1 MKQFKKVKRNVAGV
15 LAAVVATVSI
25 PTIGIATIKAQA
37 ADFKEKEIALR
48 FAVLSDL
55 HLRVSETDTSAHK
68 QATVKRYA
76 NAVATMNEMTDGNGL
91 DMLLLAGDYGN
102 MGTKDQARTFAS
114 ATKGILD
121 ALKVKN
127 GGKETDFIMAY
138 GNHETEHGGE
148 SAHMSYSEWDE
159 LLREYN
165 LFDLNKDYDE
175 GAPNGCWHV
184 KVEDGNGKTHHFFS
198 LEIYT
203 YANPTNMILTDAL
216 TWLDTQLETVTTED
230 PNSYVYLSCHGPA
243 QESDVYGADIDFD
256 TNAYWGASRAG
267 YTGTAT
273 IDGVQYAT
281 SSDLDGVLKKYPQVV
296 HFSGHY
302 HYTNVLES
310 TIMQKD
316 YTAVQVAALSEGVA
330 ASSSKNGYY
339 EGLAGTASVGWG
351 IYVEVDKDGNQ
362 RMTRMEIRDNALVQT
377 TLTYDTTTLNGTNI
391 PTEYVT
397 SVVIPES
404 NNISPKTLKPWV
416 MSAPKEDKS
425 HLTSYS
431 LATRK
436 ATPIWGKDA
445 ELKIENVTMNS
456 DDSVTFDVTFD
467 AIQKTDSTNYI
478 MRYELELYDQNG
490 NALNVYKKDKSEQMD
505 KIWFLGNWVPST
517 TGVVSDY
524 GTTHLDA
531 TKLSY
536 SFSYSVAELDGAS
549 GIYAKLYA
557 VDEFGGKSEPLTY
570 GDRYTITK
578 LTRMLPNGGFETGDL
593 SNWTDGDS
601 SVYSVDTTT
610 VNSGT
615 YSMAINRADSKTK
628 EIRMDVNS
636 VSAETE
642 YKLSYSVN
650 AAVASRVKAIVY
662 EYSFNN
668 KIVGMHEHEFY
679 GPTSSWKQTEF
690 TFTTSAAAD
699 KIGVV
704 LETSGATG
712 VVYID
717 DVTMTATGTET
728 TQVSYDDSNGDGAFD
743 VRDIVRMQRVL
754 KGDTSVALA
763 ASKYADRN
771 GDGEFTADDTGAL
784 RKKAVGVADDFI
796 GVMATK
802 GDIGAY
808 GAKLHTT
815 TTSKFPYVT
824 TGKSYTDE
832 TFTFTAEYVPY
843 SLAVG
848 VRVPDAGNLDTDKQG
863 VVIGIYDNFVEFYG
877 GGLFS
882 NRIGAAS
889 LLGGT
894 LTSGETYVFSVQVT
908 NNEDGTRTLYFEARQ
923 DSKLKAY
930 FTHTFTADETYNSVS
945 YLPES
950 GEFVVWTRAYGEDAG
965 QDVLYQIVEAEAP
978 TSVVINEKGTDGI
991 ADISKDTTKGYGYL
1005 TLDGDYSKKH
1015 YMFTAKFA
1023 DESDA
1028 GFLSVGLNKQSAT
1041 PVGEMTSGLTVRLHN
1056 NYWTVYPC
1064 DNDNWQESKSA
1075 NYYKPEGGTIALSTN
1090 VEYTFDFEVDGLEVT
1105 LRIYQGDALISV
1117 TTIGGETFPL
1127 TGLSTQGY
1135 SGIEVGE
1142 AYKVYDS
1149 GSFIVYTRQDT
1160 QEIAWKMPYTDMT
1173 AIEVE
1178 KDGTAV
1184 IAAKTSG
1191 SLSESGYL
1199 ATESTYTDEYFEFT
1213 TCIADATN
1221 PNLVI
1226 GARMVGKSSNPE
1238 AYSGVNIR
1246 FATNSYSIY
1255 NGATLI
1261 STQTY
1266 GDGIALESRTEY
1278 TFGVDILGTKLHIE
1292 VEKGNVNI
1300 HYKEIELSS
1309 AGIPDSGYFMV
1320 WSQDA
1325 YRTIE
1330 YMMPITNGGAA
1341 YTIASADMEG
1351 KVHLGTIG
1359 NAKYDWWGSYLA
1371 TENSYTSET
1380 FTFTTAIRDDATG
1393 NHPEVIIGVRTSN
1406 LQGCGLL
1413 TNGLIMS
1420 LQSISGN
1427 TQLVVWICEGAQKAH
1442 IIKNLGCILEYGA
1455 EYTFQVH
1462 MDGNELYLTIIDGDT
1477 VLADTSLIVDS
1488 TTANYA
1494 VDDPTFDFAKYTLP
1508 SSGQFAVWNKSVGG
1522 NNITWKTEPVKKTSV
1537 EIASDATDG
1546 SVTFSSKTANDITKS
1561 GYLATESTYT
1571 SEYFEVATTI
1581 VDASNPNF
1589 VLGARMEGKSS
1600 NPLEYSGLNIRFAAD
1615 SYSLYNKDTLISTQS
1630 LGDGVVLESGT
1641 KYTFGVDVLGTT
1653 LHLEIKKD
1661 GATLHYGTVDV
1672 SSANLPTS
1680 GYFMAWSQD
1689 ELRTIEYK
1697 VPMTNG
1703 DVNYTIPS
1711 DSTEGRV
1718 HMGAYAPWPWWGA
1731 PLATADSY
1739 TTETFTFDGS
1749 LAADDRRPLIIVGAH
1764 MDAADTCGM
1773 DNAGLVIGI
1782 NSTTWQVQVCN
1793 GTTNIASSWKAHSNT
1808 LDLNAEYTFSV
1819 RVGTDNTVYLTVSQ
1833 DGAVVSQGSILVD
1846 LSSVDYTPPTSGKFI
1861 VWNKRIGG
1869 NNITYK
1875 ITE

>member
-1 MKQFKKVKRNVAGV
+1 MKRFKKVKKNVAGV

-25 PTIGIATIKAQA
+25 PAIGIATIKAQA
-37 ADFKEKEIALR
+37 ADFNENNIALR

-68 QATVKRYA
+68 QTTVKRYA

-102 MGTKDQARTFAS
+102 MGTEDQARTFAS

-127 GGKETDFIMAY
+127 NGKETDFIMTY

-148 SAHMSYSEWDE
+148 SAHMSYSEWDA
-159 LLREYN
+159 LLREYS
-165 LFDLNKDYDE
+165 LFDLETDYDE
-175 GAPNGCWHV
+175 GAPDGCWHV
-184 KVEDGNGKTHHFFS
+184 KVEDANGKTHHFFS

-216 TWLDTQLETVTTED
+216 TWLDTQLATVTVED

-243 QESDVYGADIDFD
+243 QESDVYGTDIDFD

-273 IDGVQYAT
+273 IEGVQYKT

-302 HYTNVLES
+302 HYTNLLES
-310 TIMQKD
+310 SIMQKN
-316 YTAVQVAALSEGVA
+316 YTTVQVAALSEGVA

-339 EGLAGTASVGWG
+339 EGLTGSASTGWG
-351 IYVEVDKDGNQ
+351 IYVEVDKNGNQ
-362 RMTRMEIRDNALVQT
+362 RMTRMEIKDMNLVQT
-377 TLTYDTTTLNGTNI
+377 EITYAESTD
-391 PTEYVT
+391 YVAGVT
-397 SVVIPES
+397 IPES
-404 NNISPKTLKPWV
+404 SNATPRTLEPWV
-416 MSAPKEDKS
+416 MSAPQEDKS
-425 HLTSYS
+425 HLTTYS
-431 LATRK
+431 QASRK
-436 ATPIWGKDA
+436 GTPVFADNA

-467 AIQKTDSTNYI
+467 AIQKTDDTNYV

-490 NALNVYKKDKSEQMD
+490 NALNVYKKDKSEQMS

-517 TGVVSDY
+517 IGVVSDS

-536 SFSYSVAELDGAS
+536 GFSYSVAELNGAS

-570 GDRYTITK
+570 GNRYTITK

-601 SVYSVDTTT
+601 TVYSVDTTT

-615 YSMAINRADSKTK
+615 YSMAINRANEITK

-636 VSAETE
+636 VSTETE
-642 YKLSYSVN
+642 YKLSYYVN

-690 TFTTSAAAD
+690 TFTTSAEAD

-704 LETSGATG
+704 LETSGAAGTIY
-712 VVYID
+712 VD

-743 VRDIVRMQRVL
+743 VKDIVRMQRVL

-763 ASKYADRN
+763 TSKYADRN
-771 GDGEFTADDTGAL
+771 GDGEFTVDDTGAL
-784 RKKAVGVADDFI
+784 RKKVVGVADDFTA
-796 GVMATK
+796 VMATK

-815 TTSKFPYVT
+815 TTGKFPYVT
-824 TGKSYTDE
+824 TGKDYTDE
-832 TFTFTAEYVPY
+832 TFTFTAELVQY

-848 VRVPDAGNLDTDKQG
+848 VRVPDAGNMNTDKQG
-863 VVIGIYDNFVEFYG
+863 IVIGIYEGFVEFYG
-877 GGLFS
+877 GSLFA
-882 NRIGAAS
+882 NPIGAVGFS
-889 LLGGT
+889 GGT
-894 LTSGETYVFSVQVT
+894 LTTGETYVFSVQMS

-965 QDVLYQIVEAEAP
+965 QDVLYQIIEKEAP
-978 TSVVINEKGTDGI
+978 TSVVIDENGADGV
-991 ADISKDTTKGYGYL
+991 AEISKDTTQGYGYL
-1005 TLDGDYSKKH
+1005 ALNGDYSKKH
-1015 YMFTAKFA
+1015 YMFTVKFA
-1023 DESDA
+1023 EESNT
-1028 GFLSVGLNKQSAT
+1028 GFLSVGLNKQSAN
-1041 PVGEMTSGLTVRLHN
+1041 PAGEMTSGLTVRLHN

-1105 LRIYQGDALISV
+1105 LKIYQGDTLLSV
-1117 TTIGGETFPL
+1117 TTIGGEMFPL

-1135 SGIEVGE
+1135 NGIKKGE
-1142 AYKVYDS
+1142 AYRVYDS
-1149 GSFIVYTRQDT
+1149 GSFIIYTRQDT
-1160 QEIAWKMPYTDMT
+1160 QKIAWRMPYFDMT

-1178 KDGTAV
+1178 KDGEAT
-1184 IAAKTSG
+1184 IAAKTAG

-1199 ATESTYTDEYFEFT
+1199 ATESTYTDEYFEVT
-1213 TCIADATN
+1213 TCIADTTN

-1226 GARMVGKSSNPE
+1226 GARMAGKSSNPE
-1238 AYSGVNIR
+1238 AYSGVNIC

-1255 NGATLI
+1255 NGAKLI
-1261 STQTY
+1261 STQIY
-1266 GDGIALESRTEY
+1266 GDGIALESRTDY

-1309 AGIPDSGYFMV
+1309 AGIPASGYFMV

-1330 YMMPITNGGAA
+1330 YMMPIANGGAA
-1341 YTIASADMEG
+1341 YTIASADTEG

-1393 NHPEVIIGVRTSN
+1393 NHPEVIIGARMSN
-1406 LQGCGLL
+1406 VQGCSLA
-1413 TNGLIMS
+1413 TNGIIMS
-1420 LQSISGN
+1420 LQSISEN
-1427 TQLVVWICEGAQKAH
+1427 TQLVVWICEGTQKAH
-1442 IIKNLGCILEYGA
+1442 IIKNLGCVLEYGA
-1455 EYTFQVH
+1455 EYTFQVR
-1462 MDGNELYLTIIDGDT
+1462 MDRNELYLTIIDGDK
-1477 VLADTSLIVDS
+1477 VLADTSIIIDS
-1488 TTANYA
+1488 STANYA
-1494 VDDPTFDFAKYTLP
+1494 VDNAEFDFAKYTLP

-1522 NNITWKTEPVKKTSV
+1522 NNITYKTEKIKKTSA
-1537 EIASDATDG
+1537 EIADDADDG
-1546 SVTFSSKTANDITKS
+1546 SVTISAKNANDMTQS
-1561 GYLATESTYT
+1561 GYLATETTYT
-1571 SEYFEVATTI
+1571 NEYFEVATTV
-1581 VDASNPNF
+1581 VDATNPNI

-1600 NPLEYSGLNIRFAAD
+1600 NPADYSGLNIRFASD

-1630 LGDGVVLESGT
+1630 LGAGVALESGA
-1641 KYTFGVDVLGTT
+1641 KYTFGVDVLGTK
-1653 LHLEIKKD
+1653 LHLEIRKD
-1661 GATLHYGTVDV
+1661 AATIHYGTVDLA
-1672 SSANLPTS
+1672 SAGLPTS
-1680 GYFMAWSQD
+1680 GYFIAWSQD

-1697 VPMTNG
+1697 VPMING
-1703 DVNYTIPS
+1703 DVNYIIPS

-1731 PLATADSY
+1731 PLATSDSY
-1739 TTETFTFDGS
+1739 TTETFTFTGS
-1749 LAADDRRPLIIVGAH
+1749 LAADDGRPLIIIGAH
-1764 MDAADTCGM
+1764 MDEVSTSGF
-1773 DNAGLVIGI
+1773 NNKGLVIGV

-1793 GTTNIASSWKAHSNT
+1793 GTNIASSWKAHSNT

-1819 RVGTDNTVYLTVSQ
+1819 RVDTDNTVYLTVLQ
-1833 DGAVVSQGSILVD
+1833 DGVVVSQGSILVD
-1846 LSSVDYTPPTSGKFI
+1846 LSSANYTPPTSGKFI
-1861 VWNKRIGG
+1861 VWNKRAGG
-1869 NNITYK
+1869 NNITYN